1 LTTGVLTPQTSIECG
16 GISAA
21 AVGADGVAVGSKSD
35 GTVVKFDPVSGRCQT
50 QFTAPEWLDGLT
62 IAPNGT
68 IVGQSQATSFG
79 AKQIY
84 QFSAS
89 GAVLSKV
96 ALVGVSSLGGIA
108 YAPNGKV
115 YGAGIFATNDVRW
128 FELTP
133 STGSVT
139 VVAGSN
145 QLALSEVCIDSAGT
159 AYGHSFG
166 VLYLYTASTGALLRT
181 LTLQRDLG
189 LAAVVCR

>member
-1 LTTGVLTPQTSIECG
+1 M
-16 GISAA
+16 
-21 AVGADGVAVGSKSD
+21 AVGSKSD
-35 GTVVKFDPVSGRCQT
+35 GTVVKFDPASGSCQP
-50 QFTAPEWLDGLT
+50 QFTAPEWLDGLA

-68 IVGQSQATSFG
+68 IVGLSQATMFG
-79 AKQIY
+79 SKQIY
-84 QFSAS
+84 QISVS
-89 GAVLSKV
+89 GVVLSKV
-96 ALVGVSSLGGIA
+96 PLAGVSSLGGIA

-115 YGAGIFATNDVRW
+115 YGAGIFATNDARW

-133 STGSVT
+133 STGSVS
-139 VVAGSN
+139 VVAGGN

-166 VLYLYTASTGALLRT
+166 ILYFYNASTGSLLRT